1 MQKYGQKILLFLL
14 ILIDCESNSNF
25 HVFFALDLHM
35 KTKRFCKLKL
45 MKILY
50 VTEFEWNINELTN
63 KYTSYPYNHIIT
75 VERINTKT
83 VNIHYILK
91 NNW

>member
-1 MQKYGQKILLFLL
+1 
-14 ILIDCESNSNF
+14 
-25 HVFFALDLHM
+25 
-35 KTKRFCKLKL
+35 

-83 VNIHYILK
+83 VNIYYILK